1 MTAPLLQATGLI
13 GGYGGMDILQG
24 VDLTVEAHEVAVIIG
39 PNGAGKSTAMK
50 ALIGLIPLK
59 SGKVLYAGEDITGQA
74 PERLVA
80 RGIAYVPQERNV
92 FRTMTVEENLAM
104 GAYLSRG
111 DLGET
116 LARIYALFPAL
127 KDKRRQRPGA
137 HDRAEAAPAGRAY
150 RRPLA
155 QSDRRDLRA
164 HPGDQ
169 RRRRRHTDGGAEC
182 PRGAGNRPSRLCA
195 RHRPQPLHRQRRR
208 PPRQSRGGGVVPGR
222 VSVTTPRPPVLLSV
236 MPAKAGIQDKRR
248 SLWPSIPAFAGMT
261 DRGDAAGPGQQAAAR

>member
-24 VDLTVEAHEVAVIIG
+24 VDLSLDAHEVAVIIG

-59 SGKVLYAGEDITGQA
+59 SGSVLYAGEDITGQA

-104 GAYLSRG
+104 GAYLRRG

-116 LARIYALFPAL
+116 LARVYTLFPTL
-127 KDKRRQRPGA
+127 KDKRRQRAGELSGGQRQMVAIARALMIEPKLLLLDEPTVGLSPKVIGEIFERILAINAGGVGILMVEQNARAALAIA
-137 HDRAEAAPAGRAY
+137 HRGYVLATGRNRFTDNAAALLANREVAEAF
-150 RRPLA
+150 L
-155 QSDRRDLRA
+155 
-164 HPGDQ
+164 
-169 RRRRRHTDGGAEC
+169 GG
-182 PRGAGNRPSRLCA
+182 
-195 RHRPQPLHRQRRR
+195 
-208 PPRQSRGGGVVPGR
+208 
-222 VSVTTPRPPVLLSV
+222 
-236 MPAKAGIQDKRR
+236 
-248 SLWPSIPAFAGMT
+248 
-261 DRGDAAGPGQQAAAR
+261 

>member
-1 MTAPLLQATGLI
+1 MTAPLLQATGLT

-24 VDLTVEAHEVAVIIG
+24 VDLSLDAHEVAVIIG

-59 SGKVLYAGEDITGQA
+59 SGNVLYAGEDITGQA

-104 GAYLSRG
+104 GAYLRRG

-127 KDKRRQRPGA
+127 KDKRRQRAGELSGGQRQMVAIARALMIEPKLLLLDEPTVGLSPKVIGEIFERILAINAGGVGILMVEQNARAALAIA
-137 HDRAEAAPAGRAY
+137 HRGYVLATGRNRFTDNAAALLANREVAEAF
-150 RRPLA
+150 L
-155 QSDRRDLRA
+155 
-164 HPGDQ
+164 
-169 RRRRRHTDGGAEC
+169 GG
-182 PRGAGNRPSRLCA
+182 
-195 RHRPQPLHRQRRR
+195 
-208 PPRQSRGGGVVPGR
+208 
-222 VSVTTPRPPVLLSV
+222 
-236 MPAKAGIQDKRR
+236 
-248 SLWPSIPAFAGMT
+248 
-261 DRGDAAGPGQQAAAR
+261 

>member
-1 MTAPLLQATGLI
+1 MTAPLLQATGLT

-24 VDLTVEAHEVAVIIG
+24 VDLAVEAHEVAVIIG

-104 GAYLSRG
+104 GAYLRRG

-127 KDKRRQRPGA
+127 KDKRRQRAGELSGGQRQMVAIARALMIEPKLLLLDEPTVGLSPKVIGEIFERILAINAGGVGILMVEQNARAALEIA
-137 HDRAEAAPAGRAY
+137 HRGYVLATGRNRFTDNAAALLANREVAEAF
-150 RRPLA
+150 L
-155 QSDRRDLRA
+155 
-164 HPGDQ
+164 
-169 RRRRRHTDGGAEC
+169 GG
-182 PRGAGNRPSRLCA
+182 
-195 RHRPQPLHRQRRR
+195 
-208 PPRQSRGGGVVPGR
+208 
-222 VSVTTPRPPVLLSV
+222 
-236 MPAKAGIQDKRR
+236 
-248 SLWPSIPAFAGMT
+248 
-261 DRGDAAGPGQQAAAR
+261 

>member
-1 MTAPLLQATGLI
+1 MTAPLLQATGLT

-24 VDLTVEAHEVAVIIG
+24 VDLAVEAHEVAVIIG

-59 SGKVLYAGEDITGQA
+59 SGKVVYAGEEITGQA

-127 KDKRRQRPGA
+127 KDKRRQRVGELSGGQRQMVA
-137 HDRAEAAPAGRAY
+137 IARALMIEPKLLLLDEPTVGLSPKVIGEIFERI
-150 RRPLA
+150 LA
-155 QSDRRDLRA
+155 INA
-164 HPGDQ
+164 
-169 RRRRRHTDGGAEC
+169 
-182 PRGAGNRPSRLCA
+182 
-195 RHRPQPLHRQRRR
+195 
-208 PPRQSRGGGVVPGR
+208 GGVGILMVEQNARAALEIAHRGYVLATGR
-222 VSVTTPRPPVLLSV
+222 NR
-236 MPAKAGIQDKRR
+236 
-248 SLWPSIPAFAGMT
+248 FT
-261 DRGDAAGPGQQAAAR
+261 DNAAALLANREVAESFLGG

>member
-1 MTAPLLQATGLI
+1 MTAPLLQATGLT

-24 VDLTVEAHEVAVIIG
+24 VDLSLDAHEVAVIIG

-59 SGKVLYAGEDITGQA
+59 SGNVFYAGEDITGQA

-104 GAYLSRG
+104 GAYLRRG

-127 KDKRRQRPGA
+127 KDKRRQRAGELSGGQRQMVAIARALMIEPKLLLLDEPTVGLSPKVIGEIFERILAINTGGVGILMVEQNARAALEIA
-137 HDRAEAAPAGRAY
+137 HRGYVLATGRNRFTDNAAALLANREVAEAF
-150 RRPLA
+150 L
-155 QSDRRDLRA
+155 
-164 HPGDQ
+164 
-169 RRRRRHTDGGAEC
+169 GG
-182 PRGAGNRPSRLCA
+182 
-195 RHRPQPLHRQRRR
+195 
-208 PPRQSRGGGVVPGR
+208 
-222 VSVTTPRPPVLLSV
+222 
-236 MPAKAGIQDKRR
+236 
-248 SLWPSIPAFAGMT
+248 
-261 DRGDAAGPGQQAAAR
+261 

>member
-24 VDLTVEAHEVAVIIG
+24 VDLSLDAHEVAVIIG

-104 GAYLSRG
+104 GAYLRRG

-127 KDKRRQRPGA
+127 KDKRRQRAGELSGGQRQMVAIARALMIEPKLLLLDEPTVGLSPKVIGEIFERILAINAGGVGILMVEQNARAALAIA
-137 HDRAEAAPAGRAY
+137 HRGYVLATGRNRFTDNAAALLANREVAEAF
-150 RRPLA
+150 L
-155 QSDRRDLRA
+155 
-164 HPGDQ
+164 
-169 RRRRRHTDGGAEC
+169 GG
-182 PRGAGNRPSRLCA
+182 
-195 RHRPQPLHRQRRR
+195 
-208 PPRQSRGGGVVPGR
+208 
-222 VSVTTPRPPVLLSV
+222 
-236 MPAKAGIQDKRR
+236 
-248 SLWPSIPAFAGMT
+248 
-261 DRGDAAGPGQQAAAR
+261 

>member
-1 MTAPLLQATGLI
+1 MTTPLLQATGLT

-24 VDLTVEAHEVAVIIG
+24 VDLSLDADEVAVIIG

-104 GAYLSRG
+104 GAYLRRG

-116 LARIYALFPAL
+116 FARIYGLFPAL
-127 KDKRRQRPGA
+127 KDKRRQRAGELSGGQRQMVAIARALMIEPKLLLLDEPTVGLSPKVIGEIFERILAINAGGVGILMVEQNARAALAIA
-137 HDRAEAAPAGRAY
+137 HRGYVIATGRNRFTDNAAALLANREVAEAF
-150 RRPLA
+150 L
-155 QSDRRDLRA
+155 
-164 HPGDQ
+164 
-169 RRRRRHTDGGAEC
+169 GG
-182 PRGAGNRPSRLCA
+182 
-195 RHRPQPLHRQRRR
+195 
-208 PPRQSRGGGVVPGR
+208 
-222 VSVTTPRPPVLLSV
+222 
-236 MPAKAGIQDKRR
+236 
-248 SLWPSIPAFAGMT
+248 
-261 DRGDAAGPGQQAAAR
+261 

>member
-1 MTAPLLQATGLI
+1 MTAPLLQATGLT

-24 VDLTVEAHEVAVIIG
+24 VDLSLEADEVAVIIG

-104 GAYLSRG
+104 GAYLRRG

-127 KDKRRQRPGA
+127 KDKRRQRAGELSGGQRQMVAIARALMIEPKLLLLDEPTVGLSPKVIGEIFERILAINAGGVGILMVEQNARAALEIA
-137 HDRAEAAPAGRAY
+137 HRGYVLATGRNRFTDNAAALLANREVAEAF
-150 RRPLA
+150 L
-155 QSDRRDLRA
+155 
-164 HPGDQ
+164 
-169 RRRRRHTDGGAEC
+169 GG
-182 PRGAGNRPSRLCA
+182 
-195 RHRPQPLHRQRRR
+195 
-208 PPRQSRGGGVVPGR
+208 
-222 VSVTTPRPPVLLSV
+222 
-236 MPAKAGIQDKRR
+236 
-248 SLWPSIPAFAGMT
+248 
-261 DRGDAAGPGQQAAAR
+261 